1 MRQNGPFQFFYTNS
15 SANLHWPEWKRALG
29 PRNDTPHNRVAQA
42 QRDCPGVIAKLW
54 QLRNDLLQ
62 DALHQS
68 FQDTYWLD
76 RKEFQ
81 WIMYGPHEFN
91 TGHAG

>member
-1 MRQNGPFQFFYTNS
+1 M
-15 SANLHWPEWKRALG
+15 
-29 PRNDTPHNRVAQA
+29 
-42 QRDCPGVIAKLW
+42 AKLW
-54 QLRNDLLQ
+54 QEWQRRNDLLQ
-62 DALHQS
+62 DALREA

-81 WIMYGPHEFN
+81 WIMYGPHGFN